1 MNLLRS
7 IDEHKYKNIGILE
20 DKIMNRIEILEKIN
34 HILKDVF
41 DDDSLVVTEST
52 ELSDIEGWDSIA
64 QITIIATIEK
74 EFNVRFRLEDI
85 LETKSINK
93 LIDFIE
99 KELK

>member
-1 MNLLRS
+1 
-7 IDEHKYKNIGILE
+7 
-20 DKIMNRIEILEKIN
+20 MNRIEILEKIN

>member
-1 MNLLRS
+1 
-7 IDEHKYKNIGILE
+7 
-20 DKIMNRIEILEKIN
+20 MNRIEILEKIN

-41 DDDSLVVTEST
+41 DDDSQVVTEST